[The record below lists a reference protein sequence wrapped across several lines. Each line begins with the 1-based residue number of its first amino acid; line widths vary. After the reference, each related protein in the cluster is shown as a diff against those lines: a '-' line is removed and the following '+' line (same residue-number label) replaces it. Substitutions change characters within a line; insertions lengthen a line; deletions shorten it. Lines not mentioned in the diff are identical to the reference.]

1 MDCLK
6 LVEELNQEMYDKHG
20 ETTEQWYYMCT
31 GFIDVVGFGDI
42 MLWNSEDIDRRW
54 IESKKDYEPL
64 KPYLKKKLKKYG
76 QLLSA
81 LAN

>member
-1 MDCLK
+1 MDYLK
-6 LVEELNQEMYDKHG
+6 LVKDLNQEMYDKHG
-20 ETTEQWYYMCT
+20 ETTEQWYYMCN
-31 GFIDVVGFGDI
+31 GFIDVIGFGDI
-42 MLWNSEDIDRRW
+42 MLWNSEDSDRRW